1 MTPILLYMT
10 ASPREVD
17 DLCSKLLERKL
28 IACAN
33 IMPAHKAMYRWEGRV
48 QSENECAVIMKSV
61 AEKFKEIEEAVK
73 ELHSYDVPCLVQ
85 VEIKDGHE
93 PFLQWIGEET
103 SS

>member
-1 MTPILLYMT
+1 MT

-17 DLCSKLLERKL
+17 DICSTLLGRKL

-48 QSENECAVIMKSV
+48 QSENECAVIMKST
-61 AEKFKEIEEAVK
+61 AEKFGDIEAALK

-85 VEIKDGHE
+85 LDIKQGHA
-93 PFLQWIGEET
+93 PFLQWIGEQVAD
-103 SS
+103 